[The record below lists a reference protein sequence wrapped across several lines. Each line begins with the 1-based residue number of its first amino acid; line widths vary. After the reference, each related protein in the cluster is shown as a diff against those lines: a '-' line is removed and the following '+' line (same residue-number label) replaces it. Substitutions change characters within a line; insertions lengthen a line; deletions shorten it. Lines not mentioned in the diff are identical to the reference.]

1 MCWEF
6 LRMTEL
12 FSNEFSTLYT
22 QWKLDKCEWLQHA
35 LADMSL
41 LAVLLLPP
49 PLHFLLIFFKLF
61 L

>member
-41 LAVLLLPP
+41 LAVSASTS
-49 PLHFLLIFFKLF
+49 PLHFLFIFLKLF